1 MNLST
6 QPRSLYK
13 GTYVANLSKVDNVY
27 GKNSQPKLIES
38 LPAHLQDL
46 YQRSVKEL
54 TTENAKAVKELL
66 IKYSHLFAVNDADLG
81 QTKNWHWYDI
91 TNKAA
96 PKTATYSHGG
106 KGRPSCGW
114 HAKEEVNWRK
124 LQSLVVPS
132 FIVKKKNGTTRF
144 CVDYRKLD
152 KRHCQ
157 RCILSSEDRWF
168 TVPVVR
174 RKILL
179 DFRLDFGLLAS
190 RSSRKVRS
198 SQGKGFTVLRS
209 CLSGFVM
216 PQRRLNV

>member
-1 MNLST
+1 MYRWLFT
-6 QPRSLYK
+6 
-13 GTYVANLSKVDNVY
+13 SKV
-27 GKNSQPKLIES
+27 
-38 LPAHLQDL
+38 
-46 YQRSVKEL
+46 
-54 TTENAKAVKELL
+54 
-66 IKYSHLFAVNDADLG
+66 ADLG
-81 QTKNWHWYDI
+81 QTKIDTGTTSPIKQHPRQLPI
-91 TNKAA
+91 
-96 PKTATYSHGG
+96 HM
-106 KGRPSCGW
+106 
-114 HAKEEVNWRK
+114 EEEADRHVDDLLKRRLIEESSSPW
-124 LQSLVVPS
+124 SSPVVL
-132 FIVKKKNGTTRF
+132 VKKKDGTTSF
-144 CVDYRKLD
+144 FVDYRKLD

-198 SQGKGFTVLRS
+198 SKGKGFTVLRS